1 MNLLISQL
9 FLVGKDPI
17 WSLLSKIFSA
27 IFIYA
32 QKKIIVMK
40 TNTGVIVLGISLVVA
55 AGLFGANVSGMI
67 FHNTI
72 QSQPAANA
80 LFTGH
85 VETVVKDSQGNV
97 KEYRQS
103 DNVIT
108 NTGETCAA
116 RLLFNLENVG
126 SNGGGPASSVCRGAL
141 TASFTTI
148 GLGSGST
155 GANGT
160 QTALAT
166 EYTSFGLDRAG
177 GASKTV
183 TFTNATTGGPS
194 ATVFAA
200 TDAAQ
205 VVIQSTFTNTDTVSH
220 NVAESGLFN
229 STAPATSGM
238 FARQTFSAISMA
250 PQDQLTVKWTINIGS
265 TSKFIS

>member
-1 MNLLISQL
+1 M
-9 FLVGKDPI
+9 
-17 WSLLSKIFSA
+17 IFSA
-27 IFIYA
+27 ILIYT
-32 QKKIIVMK
+32 QKKLIIMK

-85 VETVVKDSQGNV
+85 VETMVKDSNGNV

-126 SNGGGPASSVCRGAL
+126 VTTPTANVCKGAL
-141 TASFTTI
+141 TQSFTTI
-148 GLGSGST
+148 GLGSGSSI
-155 GANGT
+155 ANGT
-160 QTALAT
+160 QQTLGAEFTA
-166 EYTSFGLDRAG
+166 FGLNRAAG
-177 GASKTV
+177 SSKTV
-183 TFTNATTGGPS
+183 TFTNATTGGPTS
-194 ATVFAA
+194 TAFAS
-200 TDAAQ
+200 TDSAQ
-205 VVIQSTFTNTDTVSH
+205 VVIQTTFQNTDSVSH
-220 NVAESGLFN
+220 SVAESALFN
-229 STAPATSGM
+229 STSGANSGM

-250 PQDQLTVKWTINIGS
+250 PNDQLTVKWTINIGS

>member
-1 MNLLISQL
+1 
-9 FLVGKDPI
+9 
-17 WSLLSKIFSA
+17 
-27 IFIYA
+27 
-32 QKKIIVMK
+32 MK

-85 VETVVKDSQGNV
+85 VETVVKDSTGNV

-126 SNGGGPASSVCRGAL
+126 SNSGGPASSVCRGAL

-166 EYTSFGLDRAG
+166 EYTSFGLDRANG
-177 GASKTV
+177 GSKTV
-183 TFTNATTGGPS
+183 TFTNATGQGIS
-194 ATVFAA
+194 AAS
-200 TDAAQ
+200 DAAQ

-250 PQDQLTVKWTINIGS
+250 PNDQLTVKWTINIGS